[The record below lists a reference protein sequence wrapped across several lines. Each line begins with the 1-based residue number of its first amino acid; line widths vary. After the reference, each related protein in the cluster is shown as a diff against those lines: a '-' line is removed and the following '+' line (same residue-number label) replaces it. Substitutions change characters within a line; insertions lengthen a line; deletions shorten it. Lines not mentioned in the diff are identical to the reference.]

1 MTNVKMMREMQIAG
15 SVQMSAEKKKI
26 DATEKRREKG
36 RLKQREEAD
45 RNRKK
50 SKMMD
55 WLVRRKMDD
64 DLIGE
69 MMYGTQDVALNLA
82 DVVGSMG
89 QGKLESRE
97 LDITTV
103 GLKDSRNGK
112 TGSLGDKGEEENPV
126 DLLDLCI

>member
-1 MTNVKMMREMQIAG
+1 MTNVEMQIAER
-15 SVQMSAEKKKI
+15 VQMSAVKKKI
-26 DATEKRREKG
+26 DAREKRRQKG

-55 WLVRRKMDD
+55 WLFRRKMDD
-64 DLIGE
+64 ELSGE
-69 MMYGTQDVALNLA
+69 MVDGTQDVGLNLA

-89 QGKLESRE
+89 QGKFENRE

-103 GLKDSRNGK
+103 GKNDSRGGK
-112 TGSLGDKGEEENPV
+112 IGSLEDKEVGEEESPA
-126 DLLDLCI
+126 D